1 MYLYKITNLINGKGY
16 IGITNDYK
24 KRWANHKCNND
35 PTMAIAKAIKKYGV
49 ENFKFVVL
57 LSNIPLEEIDN
68 KEIEYIK
75 KYHTHVS
82 ENGYNILKGG
92 RYNIENNARLGA
104 DNGMALLTP
113 EEAQYIKDHRD
124 IPEYVLYDSF
134 AEKISYQT
142 FRDIYLDK
150 TYKNIKPTVDPY
162 PDNLKF
168 SCQFTSGGKL
178 T

>member
-24 KRWANHKCNND
+24 KRWANHKCNNN

-57 LSNIPLEEIDN
+57 LSNIPLEEIDD

-82 ENGYNILKGG
+82 ENGYNISKGG
-92 RYNIENNARLGA
+92 RYNIENSARLGT
-104 DNGMALLTP
+104 DNGMALLTS
-113 EEAQYIKDHRD
+113 EEVQYIKDHRD

-150 TYKNIKPTVDPY
+150 TYKKYKTY
-162 PDNLKF
+162 CGYL
-168 SCQFTSGGKL
+168 SR
-178 T
+178 